1 VTAANG
7 LPARLAALD
16 SCIVSDTLDRLAL
29 PGTAQGVHPVW
40 ACPRVTGRV
49 VTVQLVEWDEA
60 GSGSAPHLGARA
72 IELAEPGDVILVAN
86 EGRLE
91 MAVWGGLLALAA
103 SRRGLGGTIVDGAC
117 RDVEESAELGYPVF
131 ARTTVPTSA
140 RGRVMELATNVGV
153 RVGNVVVEPG
163 DLVVADGSGVVFVS
177 AARAGEV
184 LDVAE
189 ELLAREQGIAER
201 LRAGGAPTE
210 VMGKH
215 YEQMLAP
222 DQPV

>member
-1 VTAANG
+1 
-7 LPARLAALD
+7 
-16 SCIVSDTLDRLAL
+16 
-29 PGTAQGVHPVW
+29 
-40 ACPRVTGRV
+40 
-49 VTVQLVEWDEA
+49 
-60 GSGSAPHLGARA
+60 
-72 IELAEPGDVILVAN
+72 VILVAN

-103 SRRGLGGTIVDGAC
+103 SRHGVGGTIVDGAC

-140 RGRVMELATNVGV
+140 RGRVMELATNVEV
-153 RVGNVVVEPG
+153 RVADVVVEPG
-163 DLVVADGSGVVFVS
+163 DLVVADGSGIVFVS
-177 AARAGEV
+177 AARADEV
-184 LDVAE
+184 LDIAE
-189 ELLAREQGIAER
+189 ELLAREHGIAER

>member
-1 VTAANG
+1 
-7 LPARLAALD
+7 
-16 SCIVSDTLDRLAL
+16 
-29 PGTAQGVHPVW
+29 
-40 ACPRVTGRV
+40 
-49 VTVQLVEWDEA
+49 
-60 GSGSAPHLGARA
+60 
-72 IELAEPGDVILVAN
+72 
-86 EGRLE
+86 
-91 MAVWGGLLALAA
+91 
-103 SRRGLGGTIVDGAC
+103 
-117 RDVEESAELGYPVF
+117 
-131 ARTTVPTSA
+131 
-140 RGRVMELATNVGV
+140 MELATNVGV